1 MSTTLGWKDM
11 GIRKLE
17 SVAKTQF
24 LILKFY
30 CIKIIINNKG
40 AMDLIF
46 IDPPLKERQMLD

>member
-46 IDPPLKERQMLD
+46 IDPPLNERQMLD